1 MGIKEV
7 TILGGGLCGLT
18 AAWKLQEAGIQTRV
32 LEAQPEVGG
41 LAKSLQWKGFRF
53 DVGPN
58 LFMPRE
64 ALLLDEIKALMGG
77 SYQVPLRQS
86 RLWFK
91 GRWINYPLTTRSL
104 LEIPWP
110 ILLQA
115 TAEFASLQMRYRLQG
130 EEGRERLAQGEAR
143 YGVLLDQLLMSEE
156 PHEVWHRSSAFLSPA
171 WSSQSSPQPPP
182 SKGRIANLLR
192 EAFRAPTPYT
202 QSLHFPSEGVGSIAK
217 RLQARILQAG
227 GILHTNAR
235 IQRILIPHG
244 EVSAVVFDDGERVQ
258 HVPTEYIFSTIPL
271 PSLFPLLDPLPNHV
285 LLEQMARLRHRS
297 LLMLQLLV
305 RRDKADT
312 QRWFYFPAHQY
323 PFFRA
328 SFAQPLPS
336 SNTPADQACLSVE
349 CILPEDHPLLRAP
362 IEEILQRCLPGL
374 QEAQLVVPHQILEA
388 NVHRE
393 TFALPDPAPNQEEIL
408 RQLQAFLT
416 GTRRLRAI
424 GMHSSFRA
432 WSLEHT
438 FREALRAARAIL
450 DEKNPRRPTKIRS
463 ALPPPASP

>member
-1 MGIKEV
+1 MGIKDV

-18 AAWKLQEAGIQTRV
+18 TAWKLQEAGVQTHV

-41 LAKSLQWKGFRF
+41 LAKSLFWKGFRF
-53 DVGPN
+53 DVGPH

-77 SYQVPLRQS
+77 SYQVPVRQS

-104 LEIPWP
+104 VNIPWP

-130 EEGRERLAQGEAR
+130 EQGREHLAQGKAR
-143 YGVLLDQLLMSEE
+143 YGTLLDQLLLSEQNHQIWQE
-156 PHEVWHRSSAFLSPA
+156 ASAFLSPS
-171 WSSQSSPQPPP
+171 WSTQSSPQPPP
-182 SKGRIANLLR
+182 NGSIASLLR
-192 EAFRAPTPYT
+192 EAFRPPTPYT
-202 QSLHFPSEGVGSIAK
+202 QSLHFPSEGIGSIAK
-217 RLQARILQAG
+217 RLQARILQSG
-227 GILHTNAR
+227 GTIHTNAR
-235 IQRILIPHG
+235 VQRILIPHG
-244 EVSAVVFDDGERVQ
+244 EVSAVVFDDGQRVQ
-258 HVPTEYIFSTIPL
+258 HVPTEYVFSTIPL
-271 PSLFPLLDPLPNHV
+271 PSLFPLLDPLPNHA

-297 LLMLQLLV
+297 LLMLRLV
-305 RRDKADT
+305 LQQENADT
-312 QRWFYFPAHQY
+312 QRWFYFPAKQY

-328 SFAQPLPS
+328 SFAQPLHS
-336 SNTPADQACLSVE
+336 SVPPKDRACLIVE

-362 IEEILQRCLPGL
+362 VEEILQRCLPGL

-388 NVHRE
+388 TVHRE
-393 TFALPDPAPNQEEIL
+393 TFALPDPDPDQEEHL
-408 RQLQAFLT
+408 RQLQAFIT

-424 GMHSSFRA
+424 GMHSNFRS
-432 WSLEHT
+432 WSLEQT